1 MENDRTQPKKCS
13 DENKVTVH
21 LHKPETKCNESEIN
35 ISPLSEVWVRRVK
48 VRVGRVGDLIE
59 VQRSF
64 KWFQLTAIYFPSD
77 STEIY
82 MKIRK
87 V

>member
-13 DENKVTVH
+13 DKNKVTVH
-21 LHKPETKCNESEIN
+21 TYIQKPETKCNESEIN
-35 ISPLSEVWVRRVK
+35 ISHLSEVWVRRVK

-64 KWFQLTAIYFPSD
+64 K
-77 STEIY
+77 
-82 MKIRK
+82 
-87 V
+87 